1 MKAIELLFFQWS
13 GCQWATGVA
22 GWDWRFMIGWTEV
35 GYGFAGWISRATGAL
50 DCIVGRGLRVRRTL
64 RQNLIVVNLIVA
76 NLIVANLIVSLV
88 VVILAVVILAVGN
101 VLVSC
106 LIWIDSG
113 GWFAIFVLKV
123 GFPFDLNSAVF
134 PQERNVFPATRLTS
148 NWFLLPFPPV
158 TFVWVPKFIVSVATH
173 DVSVATHDVS
183 AASHDV
189 VARVRFR
196 LW

>member
-13 GCQWATGVA
+13 GCQWAAGVA

-50 DCIVGRGLRVRRTL
+50 DCIVERGLRVRRTL
-64 RQNLIVVNLIVA
+64 RQNLIVA
-76 NLIVANLIVSLV
+76 NLIVAKIIVSV
-88 VVILAVVILAVGN
+88 ADAILAVAN

-113 GWFAIFVLKV
+113 GWFAIVFLKV
-123 GFPFDLNSAVF
+123 GFPFDLKLAIF
-134 PQERNVFPATRLTS
+134 LQERNFFPATRLTS
-148 NWFLLPFPPV
+148 NRFLLPFPPA

-173 DVSVATHDVS
+173 DVSVAN
-183 AASHDV
+183 HDV